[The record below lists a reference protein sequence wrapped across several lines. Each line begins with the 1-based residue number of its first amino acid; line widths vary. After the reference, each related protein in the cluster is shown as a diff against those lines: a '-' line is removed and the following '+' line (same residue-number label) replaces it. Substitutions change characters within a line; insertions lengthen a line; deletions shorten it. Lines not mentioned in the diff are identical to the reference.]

1 MKRKANVQSKKAS
14 ESKAEKPAKGKKVSP
29 ASGGAKS
36 IIKIGSPYLI
46 FSLLIICLV
55 AILQYYLVVA
65 GPSAQKNKMFIDT
78 ALRSYVDSILV
89 KLDTSQDFI
98 KEFAKNRQLIT
109 AVIDKDQSVIQ
120 SFEQQI
126 SNQMPYSLGVKIIFP
141 DVLKQ
146 DLTAKPPITNAVLD
160 SVRSLAKNK
169 TFHPEV
175 ISPGKPEQFVAVM
188 APIKNGDQ
196 VIGIVFLGLDTKLI
210 QDTIQRIHKTPGYVE
225 IWQTFYQQHQLIV
238 TEGNQAYKQGEPFAI
253 GTSDNSNWQVAFWP
267 KNLSEF
273 SGQSE
278 LLFFMGGV
286 LFILLVSAGVN
297 FFGLRVIQHEV
308 KADTGDLAK
317 NFLDSGENLKGITSS
332 FRIDYFR
339 DLIVT
344 LVRNDMRVVHASA
357 STAPAKPATSGTS
370 DEHQPKP
377 KKSITS
383 ALSSD
388 SGLEVQEVSDGTEI
402 DVPKSIFRAYDI
414 RGIVDNQLT
423 PDVVRE
429 IGKAIGS
436 EAFDRGE
443 QKVVVARD
451 GRLSGPTLLEAL
463 KEGLMASG
471 RDVIDIGEV
480 PTPVLYFATNYLDTR
495 SGVMLTG
502 SHNPANYNGLKV
514 VIAGETLS
522 QNGIQKLYQRITKGD
537 FVSGK
542 GSEESRNLTPDY
554 LGQITADV
562 ALAQPLKVAVDCGN
576 GVAGNIAPRLLQG
589 LGCDVIGLYC
599 DVDGNF
605 PNHHPDPSKP
615 DNLKDLINMVKS
627 EKADIGLAFDGD
639 GDRLG
644 VIASDG
650 SIIWPD
656 RQMMLYAID
665 VLSRNP
671 GADIIFDVKCTRH
684 LPKVISSHGGRP
696 IMWKTGHSLVK
707 AKMKETGALLA
718 GECSGHIFFKE
729 RWYGFDDALY
739 TAARLLEIL
748 AGDVRS
754 SAEVFAALPNSEAT
768 PELNV
773 TISDTRK
780 FDFVEKLAKN
790 GTFANGRIN
799 TTDGIRVDFDDG
811 WGLVRASNTTPC
823 LVIRFEADTQESLN
837 RIQDLFRE
845 QILAVDSSLQVP
857 F

>member
-1 MKRKANVQSKKAS
+1 VKRKVKAQSSNEPKKAQHL
-14 ESKAEKPAKGKKVSP
+14 K
-29 ASGGAKS
+29 GAKS
-36 IIKIGSPYLI
+36 ILKLGVPYLT
-46 FSLLIICLV
+46 FSLLIISLV

-65 GPSAQKNKMFIDT
+65 GPSAKKNEMFINT
-78 ALRSYVDSILV
+78 ALTSYIDSILV
-89 KLDTSQDFI
+89 KLETSKDFI
-98 KEFAKNRQLIT
+98 EEFAKDRQLVV
-109 AVIDKDQSVIQ
+109 AMADNDQAKLAA
-120 SFEQQI
+120 FEQRISSQI
-126 SNQMPYSLGVKIIFP
+126 PYSLGVKIVSP
-141 DVLKQ
+141 DLIKQ
-146 DLTAKPPITNAVLD
+146 DLASNPPITNAVLD
-160 SVRSLAKNK
+160 SIRKVAKDK
-169 TFHPEV
+169 DFHPEV
-175 ISPGKPEQFVAVM
+175 IAPGTPEQFVALM
-188 APIKNGDQ
+188 APIKSGSE
-196 VIGIVFLGLDTKLI
+196 VIGVVLLGLDQTI
-210 QDTIQRIHKTPGYVE
+210 ISDTIKKIHRTPGYVE
-225 IWQTFYQQHQLIV
+225 VWQNFYNNSQVVGSQ
-238 TEGNQAYKQGEPFAI
+238 GNVSFKQGDPFAV
-253 GTSDNSNWQVAFWP
+253 GEAENSNWQVAFWP
-267 KNLSEF
+267 QNRSEF

-278 LLFFMGGV
+278 LFFFIGGV
-286 LFILLVSAGVN
+286 IVILIVAGISSIN
-297 FFGLRVIQHEV
+297 AFRVIQHSV
-308 KADTGDLAK
+308 RTDTGELAK
-317 NFLDSGENLKGITSS
+317 LLIDSPRKLKDSS
-332 FRIDYFR
+332 NSFQIDFFR
-339 DLIVT
+339 DLVMT
-344 LVRNDMRVVHASA
+344 LVRSGFTGVGNNQAGEDDDLIVEEVTDTKPSITEPLGDKNNASSKT
-357 STAPAKPATSGTS
+357 STA
-370 DEHQPKP
+370 
-377 KKSITS
+377 
-383 ALSSD
+383 
-388 SGLEVQEVSDGTEI
+388 VS
-402 DVPKSIFRAYDI
+402 VPEGIFRAYDI
-414 RGIVDNQLT
+414 RGIVDQQLT
-423 PDVVRE
+423 PEVVRE

-451 GRLSGPTLLEAL
+451 GRLSGPTLINAL
-463 KEGLMASG
+463 KEGLKASG

-514 VIAGETLS
+514 VIAGETLAKEGIYKLYKRI
-522 QNGIQKLYQRITKGD
+522 QNGE

-542 GSEESRNLTPDY
+542 GSEDSRNLVPDY

-589 LGCDVIGLYC
+589 LGCEVIGLYC

-615 DNLKDLINMVKS
+615 ENLKDLINMVKS

-644 VIASDG
+644 VVVSDG
-650 SIIWPD
+650 TIVWPD

-684 LPKVISSHGGRP
+684 LPNVISSHGGRP

-754 SAEVFAALPNSEAT
+754 SAEVFAALPNSQAT

-780 FDFVEKLAKN
+780 FDFVNKLAKV
-790 GTFANGRIN
+790 GDFGNGRIN

-823 LVIRFEADTQESLN
+823 LVIRFEADTQQSLD
-837 RIQDLFRE
+837 RIKNLFRE
-845 QILAVDSSLQVP
+845 QILALDSSLQVP